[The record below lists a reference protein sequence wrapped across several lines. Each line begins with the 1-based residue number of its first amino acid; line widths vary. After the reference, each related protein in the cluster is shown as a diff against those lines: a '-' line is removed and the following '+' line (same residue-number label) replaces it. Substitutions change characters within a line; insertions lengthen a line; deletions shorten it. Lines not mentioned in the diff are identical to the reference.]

1 MIVPV
6 KRMFLVIVLAG
17 LFSPALAQQRGFILE
32 QGFGRSEIAH
42 ATTHMVNPNDEVLSG
57 FFSLGV
63 SAFYRPERA
72 LVRFTGGIAYQSLQ
86 RDPLEMQLLRLPLGI
101 EIVMGRKF
109 QLLPGAGLYGS
120 VLLRQQGIEP
130 AFAKTLRNLHAGWY
144 ASLGAG
150 YNFNEEFMLSI
161 SLRNGMGLTPSYSID
176 RVSPAGA
183 PYVVEARQTDGFLLF
198 GIRYTMPLVHKNAE
212 IQD

>member
-1 MIVPV
+1 MVIQS
-6 KRMFLVIVLAG
+6 KRILLVIVLAG
-17 LFSPALAQQRGFILE
+17 LISPVLAQQWGFILE

-42 ATTHMVNPNDEVLSG
+42 ATTHMVNPNDDVLPG

-86 RDPLEMQLLRLPLGI
+86 RDPLEMQLLRLPLGV

-109 QLLPGAGLYGS
+109 QLMPGAGLYGS
-120 VLLRQQGIEP
+120 VLLRQQGVEP
-130 AFAKTLRNLHAGWY
+130 SFEKTLRNLHAGWY
-144 ASLGAG
+144 AGLGAG

-198 GIRYTMPLVHKNAE
+198 GIRYTMPLKHNNA
-212 IQD
+212 DVPD